1 MDFQAIRKE
10 YEDRGIEL
18 TDLDE
23 SPIRQLELWLQQAT
37 DHAPGSW
44 FETNAM
50 ALATA
55 GKDGVVTV
63 RYVLLKGIESD
74 GISFYTN
81 YDSVKARQLDA
92 NPNCSAA
99 IHWPFLGR
107 QIRIVGIAKK
117 TSRDL
122 SEQYFHSRPR
132 GAQLGATIS
141 PQSKAIESRSELE
154 HQIRELESRIGEAVI
169 PLPDNWGGYLI
180 QPLEF
185 EFWQGRSNR
194 LHDRIV
200 YRRQHPASPWIKQRL
215 AP

>member
-10 YEDRGIEL
+10 YEDRGIES

-23 SPIRQLELWLQQAT
+23 SPIRQLELWLRQAT
-37 DHAPGSW
+37 DHAPGNW

-55 GKDGVVTV
+55 GTHGEVTV
-63 RYVLLKGIESD
+63 RYVLLKGIDPD
-74 GISFYTN
+74 GIRFFTN
-81 YDSVKARQLDA
+81 YGSIKARQLDA

-99 IHWPFLGR
+99 LHWPFLGR
-107 QIRIVGIAKK
+107 QVRISGTAKK
-117 TSRDL
+117 TSRQV

-132 GAQLGATIS
+132 GAQLGASIS
-141 PQSKAIESRSELE
+141 PQSETIVSRSELE
-154 HQIRELESRIGEAVI
+154 HRLQELESRIGDAVI
-169 PLPDNWGGYLI
+169 PLPDDWGGYLI
-180 QPLEF
+180 QPTEF
-185 EFWQGRSNR
+185 EFWQGRTNR

-200 YRRQHPASPWIKQRL
+200 YRREGPTSQWSKQRL